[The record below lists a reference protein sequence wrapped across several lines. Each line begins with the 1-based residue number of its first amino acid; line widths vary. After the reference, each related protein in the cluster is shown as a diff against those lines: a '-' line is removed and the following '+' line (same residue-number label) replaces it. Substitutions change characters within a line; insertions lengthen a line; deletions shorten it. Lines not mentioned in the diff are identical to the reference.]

1 MEGGDDH
8 PPKLGRKESR
18 GSEMPENVCPY
29 FGKNE
34 DLCDVGCGY
43 ISTHDVNMI
52 IKYCSSSFCNCMK
65 YQELCDRKKQL
76 IAVYA
81 ECN

>member
-1 MEGGDDH
+1 MGGGDDH
-8 PPKLGRKESR
+8 LPKPC
-18 GSEMPENVCPY
+18 GSLCSGGTEMPQKICPY

-52 IKYCSSSFCNCMK
+52 IRYCSSDFCSCIK
-65 YQELCDRKKQL
+65 YQELADRL
-76 IAVYA
+76 PAGIIPCAH
-81 ECN
+81 

>member
-1 MEGGDDH
+1 M
-8 PPKLGRKESR
+8 
-18 GSEMPENVCPY
+18 SENICPY

-52 IKYCSSSFCNCMK
+52 IKFCSSQYCECIK
-65 YQELCDRKKQL
+65 YQELLERAQAG
-76 IAVYA
+76 IHIYA
-81 ECN
+81 GCN

>member
-1 MEGGDDH
+1 
-8 PPKLGRKESR
+8 
-18 GSEMPENVCPY
+18 MPEKICPY

-52 IKYCSSSFCNCMK
+52 IKFAAAVSVPVSSIRNCVT
-65 YQELCDRKKQL
+65 DPG
-76 IAVYA
+76 AVWLSVSSA
-81 ECN
+81 TKGEADAL

>member
-1 MEGGDDH
+1 
-8 PPKLGRKESR
+8 
-18 GSEMPENVCPY
+18 MPEKICPY

-52 IKYCSSSFCNCMK
+52 IKFCSNRFCSCLK
-65 YQELCDRKKQL
+65 YQEL
-76 IAVYA
+76 A
-81 ECN
+81 ERHPVGMVACAGCN

>member
-1 MEGGDDH
+1 
-8 PPKLGRKESR
+8 
-18 GSEMPENVCPY
+18 MPEKICPY

-52 IKYCSSSFCNCMK
+52 IRFCSSHFNSCVK
-65 YQELCDRKKQL
+65 YRELADRL
-76 IAVYA
+76 PAA
-81 ECN
+81 MLPCTECN